1 MVNESL
7 TEQRRL
13 DVKLSSH
20 IAVEDRERLWMSA
33 RSILNSHTAG
43 NAQSTLALGYVQSGK
58 TTSISALC
66 ALAADSGYR
75 VIVAILGSTNLLLDQ
90 NRIRVE
96 ASLGFEEHNYKWISL
111 AKLRG
116 ADSAKEII
124 SWLDKDRI
132 VFIPVIKNSTQL
144 NKISQALAQ
153 VPSLVEMKTL
163 IIDDEA
169 DQASL
174 NTRPDEDDPSSTYAA
189 ILALRAS
196 LSGSLYVQYTATP
209 YAPLLLEPD
218 DPLMPSAIE
227 FLTPGTGYT
236 GGKEF
241 FIEHADSVI
250 RPIPFT
256 DESTTRP
263 ISALPESLEVALA
276 AFVAGAAVLIK
287 TDPGSPPI
295 SMLVHA
301 THRND
306 GQARY
311 NFLLE
316 RYLKNV
322 KQSPDLP
329 ASPFG
334 TMVGKEWDRLTAL
347 GVPTLSDEEFWSSA
361 DLVLKELTLWL
372 INSATDVKKISWNYS
387 PFHLLIGGNK
397 LDRGFTVEGLTV
409 TYMNRKPSDQ
419 IDTLEQRA
427 RAFGYRQGLLPYCQV
442 FASPR
447 TIRLLQGIV
456 HTEDDLRANL
466 YDWIG
471 EGGLISGWAQHVG
484 LDIPAGARPTRS
496 NVIASLR
503 SFNTKADWHSL
514 RRPNLDR
521 QSLEHNRSLVTQ
533 LGLLDA
539 PLVDYGRLSFR
550 TLTFDI
556 SQVVSEVMRPWAH
569 SDLSPSW
576 RHEEIVDHLRRHPQQ
591 HAPVS
596 VILMARDDHEG
607 SPRERAWEEDIGFV
621 NLFQGRDVES
631 RKEPRYEGDR
641 SAGRQIGRPSD
652 VVLQIHYVQRKGI
665 SDEGIFTPAIYL
677 GDRQVIRVKGE
688 EK

>member
-1 MVNESL
+1 MNGES
-7 TEQRRL
+7 TEQDRL
-13 DVKLSSH
+13 DVKLSGN
-20 IAVEDRERLWMSA
+20 IAIKDREKIWISA
-33 RSILNSHTAG
+33 RSILKTHEVG
-43 NAQSTLALGYVQSGK
+43 MAQSTLALGYVQSGK

-75 VIVAILGSTNLLLDQ
+75 VIIAILGSTNLLLDQ
-90 NRIRVE
+90 NRTRVE
-96 ASLGFEEHNYKWISL
+96 ASLGFDEHNYKWISL
-111 AKLRG
+111 EKLRG
-116 ADSAKEII
+116 ADSAKDII

-132 VFIPVIKNSTQL
+132 LFIPVIKNSTQL
-144 NKISQALAQ
+144 NKISQALSG
-153 VPSLVEMKTL
+153 VPSIEEMMTL

-174 NTRPDEDDPSSTYAA
+174 NTRPEEDDPSSTYAA
-189 ILALRAS
+189 IQTLRGI
-196 LSGSLYVQYTATP
+196 LSRSLYVQYTATP
-209 YAPLLLEPD
+209 YAPLLLEPN

-227 FLTPGTGYT
+227 FLLPGTGYT

-250 RPIPFT
+250 RTIPFT
-256 DESTTRP
+256 DESTTRS
-263 ISALPESLEVALA
+263 ISALPLSLEVALA
-276 AFVAGAAVLIK
+276 SFVTGAAVLIMS
-287 TDPGSPPI
+287 DSASAPI

-311 NFLLE
+311 HFLLE
-316 RYLKNV
+316 RYLKALRETH
-322 KQSPDLP
+322 DLV

-334 TMVGKEWDRLTAL
+334 AMLLEERERLATHGA
-347 GVPTLSDEEFWSSA
+347 PTITDKEFWSSI

-409 TYMNRKPSDQ
+409 SYMNRKPSDQ

-427 RAFGYRQGLLPYCQV
+427 RAFGYRKEILPFCQV

-466 YDWIG
+466 YDWVAD
-471 EGGLISGWAQHVG
+471 GGLISGWAEHVG
-484 LDIPAGARPTRS
+484 LDIPVGAKPTRN

-503 SFNTKADWHSL
+503 SFNIRAEWHSL
-514 RRPNLDR
+514 RKPNFDEK
-521 QSLEHNRSLVTQ
+521 SLLHNRNVVAQTSL
-533 LGLLDA
+533 LGA

-550 TLTFDI
+550 TLRLSI
-556 SQVVSEVMRPWAH
+556 AQIVSQILVPWAH

-576 RHEEIVDHLRRHPQQ
+576 RHDEIVDHLRRHPNQE
-591 HAPVS
+591 ALVN
-596 VILMARDDHEG
+596 VILMAREDEAG
-607 SPRERAWEEDIGFV
+607 SPRERAWEENIGFV

-631 RKEPRYEGDR
+631 RKGPRYEGDR
-641 SAGRQIGRPSD
+641 NAGRNIDRALD

-665 SDEGIFTPAIYL
+665 GSEGIFTPAIYL
-677 GDRQVIRVKGE
+677 GDRQVVRVKGE
-688 EK
+688 